1 MRKGKLFFLGI
12 DAATWDL
19 ITPWAK
25 EGKLPGFAQLLKTG
39 LTLNLRSTVPPL
51 TPVAWTSLY
60 TGVNA
65 GAHNVFDFYR
75 VKKNNEITINLANNR
90 RLPTIFRFLSEAQK
104 KVAVLN
110 LPFTFPPEPV
120 NGLMLSGFLTPGLN
134 ADFLFPISLQ
144 AEFRRRFPRYC
155 FTENARY
162 GMDKKSKQAY
172 FAELIKSVREKIR
185 VFEWAEKQAEWDLFA
200 VNFMEVDHV
209 QHWFFNEPQKM
220 LKVYRQVDNYLLT
233 KLKEKRYS
241 QLMVFSD
248 HGAGPYKQNLNLNT
262 YFLQK
267 GLLRLKNTKKTRF
280 KKLLFDLGFTVSNT
294 AKLALFLNR
303 LPQSKEG
310 RSKAQKIKLFL
321 DLNDIDYKRST
332 ALSFGYYGN
341 IKMLKKDAGSI
352 KRVKAALRELKYQG
366 EPVIDQIWEGKEIYH
381 GPYAKNGPDLLFSAG
396 NYSFGASAIS
406 PFLNNRVFSAPH
418 TLKSGEHRPLGIFAL
433 ANKPK
438 LEKKRTEI
446 NIYETSATILD
457 ILGVSVPNYFE
468 GASILEEN
476 IFTGLAL

>member
-1 MRKGKLFFLGI
+1 MHKGKLFFLGI

-25 EGKLPGFAQLLKTG
+25 KGLLPGFAQLLKTG

-65 GAHNVFDFYR
+65 GVHNIFDFYR
-75 VKKNNEITINLANNR
+75 VKKNNEITVNLANNCR
-90 RLPTIFRFLSEAQK
+90 WPTIFRLLSEAQK
-104 KVAVLN
+104 KIAVLN

-120 NGLMLSGFLTPGLN
+120 NGLMLSGFLTPGLD
-134 ADFLFPISLQ
+134 ADFLSPASLQ
-144 AEFRRRFPRYC
+144 AEFRRRFPRYA
-155 FTENARY
+155 FTERARY
-162 GMDKKSKQAY
+162 GMDKKSQQAY
-172 FAELIKSVREKIR
+172 FDELIKSVQEKIR

-200 VNFMEVDHV
+200 VNFMEVDHA
-209 QHWFFNEPQKM
+209 QHWFFKEPKKM
-220 LKVYRQVDNYLLT
+220 LKVYREVDNYLLA
-233 KLKEKRYS
+233 KLKEKHYS

-267 GLLRLKNTKKTRF
+267 GLLKLKNTKKTRF
-280 KKLLFDLGFTVSNT
+280 KKLLFDLGFTMSNV

-310 RSKAQKIKLFL
+310 RFKAQKIKLFL

-352 KRVKAALRELKYQG
+352 KRVKAALGELKYQG
-366 EPVIDQIWEGKEIYH
+366 KPVIDRIWEGKEVYH
-381 GPYAKNGPDLLFSAG
+381 GPYAKNGPDLLYSAG
-396 NYSFGASAIS
+396 NYAFGASAIS
-406 PFLNNRVFSAPH
+406 PFLDNRVFSAPH
-418 TLKSGEHRPLGIFAL
+418 TLKTGEHRPLGIFAL